1 MNTILARPLA
11 RPVMQ
16 ALRSIGYRP
25 KTAIADLIDNS
36 IDAQATLVDI
46 ILDMKKLM
54 G

>member
-25 KTAIADLIDNS
+25 KTAIAI
-36 IDAQATLVDI
+36 
-46 ILDMKKLM
+46 
-54 G
+54 